1 MIIFASSDKLVNS
14 TRLKYFLNIL
24 YCVNAFIN
32 IKSNSTILRDVLK
45 LEKRSNIKL
54 NSFEKILLINTGT
67 TEQFLQI
74 LSNSLT
80 KIVIM
85 QQIEKNN
92 IITRKINII
101 SKDREKVLA
110 SASSIIYL
118 KNLPNDIIYEIR
130 KKEKG
135 IGMIILK
142 NKLETYKRITEI
154 VYNPKKSYIYI
165 KYTLLS
171 GKLIISKVI
180 ENFSIGIWI

>member
-1 MIIFASSDKLVNS
+1 MFI
-14 TRLKYFLNIL
+14 
-24 YCVNAFIN
+24 IN

-54 NSFEKILLINTGT
+54 NPIEKILLINTGT

-92 IITRKINII
+92 IITRNINII

-110 SASSIIYL
+110 SASSTIYL
-118 KNLPNDIIYEIR
+118 KNLPNNMIYEIR

-135 IGMIILK
+135 IGMIFLK
-142 NKLETYKRITEI
+142 NKLETYKQITEI
-154 VYNPKKSYIYI
+154 GYNPKKSYIYR

-180 ENFSIGIWI
+180 EKFSIGMWI

>member
-1 MIIFASSDKLVNS
+1 MFI
-14 TRLKYFLNIL
+14 
-24 YCVNAFIN
+24 IN

-54 NSFEKILLINTGT
+54 NPFEKILLINTGT

-92 IITRKINII
+92 ITRKINII

-110 SASSIIYL
+110 SASSTIYL
-118 KNLPNDIIYEIR
+118 KNLPNNIIYEIR

-154 VYNPKKSYIYI
+154 GYNPKKSYIYR

-171 GKLIISKVI
+171 GKLIICKVI

>member
-1 MIIFASSDKLVNS
+1 MFI
-14 TRLKYFLNIL
+14 
-24 YCVNAFIN
+24 IN

-54 NSFEKILLINTGT
+54 NPFEKILLINTGT

-80 KIVIM
+80 KIVIK

-101 SKDREKVLA
+101 SKGREKVLA
-110 SASSIIYL
+110 SASSTIYL
-118 KNLPNDIIYEIR
+118 KNLPNNMIYEIR

-142 NKLETYKRITEI
+142 NKLETYKNITEI
-154 VYNPKKSYIYI
+154 GFNPENSYIYR

-180 ENFSIGIWI
+180 ENFSIGIGIYCQ

>member
-1 MIIFASSDKLVNS
+1 MFI
-14 TRLKYFLNIL
+14 
-24 YCVNAFIN
+24 IN

-54 NSFEKILLINTGT
+54 NPIEKILLINTGT

-92 IITRKINII
+92 IIKRKINII

-110 SASSIIYL
+110 SASSTIYL
-118 KNLPNDIIYEIR
+118 KNLSNNMTYEIR

-142 NKLETYKRITEI
+142 NKLETYKQITEI
-154 VYNPKKSYIYI
+154 GYNPKKSCIYR
-165 KYTLLS
+165 KYTILS